1 MAINMDLY
9 EIKLIDDDVFGGKG
23 SKYYQVVDY
32 DGNVDKLKEFVKAL
46 NDSSNFWIS
55 WHIVNENKGLL
66 EQEFDP
72 LD

>member
-1 MAINMDLY
+1 MDLY
-9 EIKLIDDDVFGGKG
+9 EIKLINDDVFGGKG
-23 SKYYQVVDY
+23 SKYYRVVDY
-32 DGNVDKLKEFVKAL
+32 DGNTDKLKEFVKAL
-46 NDSSNFWIS
+46 NDNSNFWIS